1 MKFETKVIESLF
13 RTSDVLSIRFE
24 RPSGFYFLP
33 GQFMFLTIHKDGK
46 RLIKHFTISSC
57 PSEKG
62 FIEITKRLTGHE
74 FSNALT
80 NLNINEIVEIDAP
93 YGNFTFNGEYKKVL
107 FLTGGIGITPIRS
120 IICYCVENKVNS
132 DLILVYSFRDED
144 NIPFKE
150 ELDQYHKMAPNLKII
165 YTLTEPRAEWR
176 GYTGRITA
184 DMVREIVPDY
194 NNRFTYISGS
204 SNMVDALVNIL
215 LDELKIHPEQ
225 IKKEQFLG
233 Y

>member
-1 MKFETKVIESLF
+1 MKFETKVIESVYV
-13 RTSDVLSIRFE
+13 TSDVLSIRFE
-24 RPSGFYFLP
+24 RPNGFDFIP
-33 GQFMFLTIHKDGK
+33 GQFMFLTIHNEGK
-46 RLIKHFTISSC
+46 KLVKHFTISSC

-74 FSNALT
+74 FSNALA

-93 YGNFTFNGEYKKVL
+93 YGKFIFNGEYKKVL

-120 IICYCVENKVNS
+120 IICYCLENEVAS

-150 ELDQYHKMAPNLKII
+150 ELDLYDKMAPNLKVI
-165 YTLTEPRAEWR
+165 YTLTEPSAEWR

-184 DMVREIVPDY
+184 DMVRELVPDY

-204 SNMVDALVNIL
+204 PNMVEALLHIL
-215 LDELKIHPEQ
+215 LEELKIPPEQ

>member
-1 MKFETKVIESLF
+1 MKFETKVIESVF

-24 RPSGFYFLP
+24 RPNGFDFIP
-33 GQFMFLTIHKDGK
+33 GQFMFLTIHNEGK
-46 RLIKHFTISSC
+46 KLVKHFTISSC

-74 FSNALT
+74 FSNALA
-80 NLNINEIVEIDAP
+80 NLNINEKVEIDAP
-93 YGNFTFNGEYKKVL
+93 YGKFTFNGEYKKVL

-120 IICYCVENKVNS
+120 IICYFLENEVAS

-150 ELDQYHKMAPNLKII
+150 ELDRYDKMAPNLKVI
-165 YTLTEPRAEWR
+165 YTLTEPSAEWR

-184 DMVREIVPDY
+184 DMIRELVPDY

-204 SNMVDALVNIL
+204 PNMVEALLHIL
-215 LDELKIHPEQ
+215 LEELKIPPEQ

>member
-1 MKFETKVIESLF
+1 MKFETKVIESIF

-24 RPSGFYFLP
+24 RPNGFDFIP
-33 GQFMFLTIHKDGK
+33 GQFMFLTIHNEGK
-46 RLIKHFTISSC
+46 KLVKHFTISSC

-74 FSNALT
+74 FSNALA
-80 NLNINEIVEIDAP
+80 NLNINEKVEIDAP
-93 YGNFTFNGEYKKVL
+93 YGKFTFNGEYKKVL

-120 IICYCVENKVNS
+120 IICYCLENEVAS

-150 ELDQYHKMAPNLKII
+150 ELDRYDKMAPNLKVI
-165 YTLTEPRAEWR
+165 YTLTEPSAEWR

-184 DMVREIVPDY
+184 DMIRELVPDY

-204 SNMVDALVNIL
+204 PNMVEALLHIL
-215 LDELKIHPEQ
+215 LEELKIPPEQ

>member
-1 MKFETKVIESLF
+1 MKFETKVIESVF

-24 RPSGFYFLP
+24 RPNGFDFIP
-33 GQFMFLTIHKDGK
+33 GQFMFLTIHNEGK
-46 RLIKHFTISSC
+46 KLVKHFTISSC
-57 PSEKG
+57 ASEKG

-74 FSNALT
+74 FSNALA
-80 NLNINEIVEIDAP
+80 NLNINEKVEIDAP
-93 YGNFTFNGEYKKVL
+93 YGKFTFNGEYKKVL

-120 IICYCVENKVNS
+120 IICYCLENEVAS

-150 ELDQYHKMAPNLKII
+150 ELDRYDKMAPNLKVI
-165 YTLTEPRAEWR
+165 YTLTEPSAEWR

-184 DMVREIVPDY
+184 DMIRELVPDY

-204 SNMVDALVNIL
+204 PNMVEALLHIL
-215 LDELKIHPEQ
+215 LEELKIPPEQ